1 MTSESRPEISN
12 NLRRLIL
19 AAMLI
24 SSVIGVAINYNV
36 KNAYAVD
43 NNWYLG
49 EGAKKGMYVKYNI
62 RELDTNNGRPF
73 DMTIY
78 FKEKDDKGNWVAPVF
93 VVDEGRVI
101 SGTFRLSAL
110 DLTALGT
117 SEIPPEMTKYRSAYT
132 NSLKWLSAYVPFPGQ
147 SLSSASWGKIGS
159 IGGSE
164 IKPSGTAKLTL
175 PAFPKPIDTTIIRY
189 HKSVDSDI
197 WVLNEFPYPVKAKT
211 FVDVTTGSPRVQFE
225 FNLLATGQGEP
236 SKPEGASFAVKPP
249 LTERT
254 PRGTYY
260 IRLNWEPETIHVGNE
275 TRFNIEFLDDTQFPL
290 NGVSYDFKISNS
302 NGTAIIDLKN
312 QFADTG
318 TAAVQPLK
326 FNSTG
331 PAKVQVT
338 VNSVESSNIG
348 AFVENADFDIGIVP

>member
-1 MTSESRPEISN
+1 MATGSRSEISN
-12 NLRRLIL
+12 NLNRLIL
-19 AAMLI
+19 GALLI
-24 SSVIGVAINYNV
+24 SSAIYITTNFKV
-36 KNAYAVD
+36 KNAYAAD
-43 NNWYLG
+43 NNWYVG
-49 EGAKKGMYVKYNI
+49 EGAKKGMWVKYNI

-78 FKEKDDKGNWVAPVF
+78 FKDKDDKGNWIAPVF

-101 SGTFRLSAL
+101 NGTFRLSAL

-117 SEIPPEMTKYRSAYT
+117 SDIPPEMTKYRSAYS
-132 NSLKWLSAYVPFPGQ
+132 NSLKWLAAYVPYPGQ

-164 IKPSGTAKLTL
+164 IKPVGKAMLKV
-175 PAFPKPIDTTIIRY
+175 PAFPKPIEATTVRY

-197 WVLNEFPYPVKAKT
+197 YILNEFPYPAKAKT

-225 FNLLATGQGEP
+225 FVLLATGQGEP
-236 SKPEGASFAVKPP
+236 PKPEGAAFTIKPP

-260 IRLNWEPETIHVGNE
+260 VRLNWQPEAIHVGNE

-290 NGVSYDFKISNS
+290 NGVSYDFKISNP
-302 NGTAIIDLKN
+302 NGTAILDLKN
-312 QFADTG
+312 QFAQNGVAD
-318 TAAVQPLK
+318 QPVK
-326 FNSTG
+326 FNNTG
-331 PAKVQVT
+331 PVKVQVDI
-338 VNSVESSNIG
+338 NSVESANIG
-348 AFVENADFDIGIVP
+348 SFVENADFDLVVVP

>member
-1 MTSESRPEISN
+1 MTSDSISEISN
-12 NLRRLIL
+12 NFRRLIL

-24 SSVIGVAINYNV
+24 SSVTGVAINYNI
-36 KNAYAVD
+36 KNAYAAD

-62 RELDTNNGRPF
+62 LDIDTNNGRPF

-78 FKEKDDKGNWVAPVF
+78 FKEKDDKGNWIAPVF

-101 SGTFRLSAL
+101 AGTFRLSAL

-117 SEIPPEMTKYRSAYT
+117 SEIPPEMAKYRSAYT
-132 NSLKWLSAYVPFPGQ
+132 NSLKWLSAYVPYPGQ

-197 WVLNEFPYPVKAKT
+197 YVLNEFPYPVKAKT
-211 FVDVTTGSPRVQFE
+211 FVDVTTGKPRVQFQ
-225 FNLLATGQGEP
+225 FTLLATGQGEP
-236 SKPEGASFAVKPP
+236 SKPEAASFAAKPP

-290 NGVSYDFKISNS
+290 NGVSYDIKMSNS
-302 NGTAIIDLKN
+302 NGTAILDLKN
-312 QFADTG
+312 KFADTG
-318 TAAVQPLK
+318 TAAVQPVK

-331 PAKVQVT
+331 PVKVQVDI
-338 VNSVESSNIG
+338 NSVESRNLAG
-348 AFVENADFDIGIVP
+348 FVENADFDIGVAP